1 MEGVS
6 TRKVKEITEELC
18 GTSFSKSLIS
28 SLAGTGSTGLQYI
41 GPAFMIRHCSYS
53 AFYLQMSEK
62 QRADERTRTADLLIT
77 SDNSYVAGTCR
88 GLQIPHFK
96 AAFSAPA
103 SRVLHRIA
111 FPVVSEWCHITALRS
126 CWRVTRSLDD
136 LYE

>member
-28 SLAGTGSTGLQYI
+28 SLAGPGSTGLQYI

-53 AFYLQMSEK
+53 AFYLQIAEK

-77 SDNSYVAGTCR
+77 SVRSVVAGRCT
-88 GLQIPHFK
+88 GLRLPH
-96 AAFSAPA
+96 
-103 SRVLHRIA
+103 R
-111 FPVVSEWCHITALRS
+111 
-126 CWRVTRSLDD
+126 
-136 LYE
+136 